1 VRLRTL
7 RDMQG
12 MASGFVVV
20 AAFAVVAWA
29 AGFVA
34 VRLYRMSRRAR
45 PGGPGPAVPDGA
57 SEAPDV

>member
-1 VRLRTL
+1 
-7 RDMQG
+7 MQG